1 MAKSLTGLVVPAGT
15 LGVLQLRRVR
25 KLPDQRIVP
34 NRLEKAEREL
44 IERIDQ
50 RRCMPRIE
58 IKRRK
63 LHPQVQLWMVV
74 QLAGVIPLQTL
85 GEAPL
90 KKILNCRVIKPLIER
105 HRVVKANVQVMHR
118 AVVHEAQ
125 GEGRQPAVHAP
136 KKKAGGLR

>member
-1 MAKSLTGLVVPAGT
+1 MTRVAIDGEVTDRPCCSRRDAWSPTTPSRSETAGSADRAEPAGES
-15 LGVLQLRRVR
+15 RARAYR
-25 KLPDQRIVP
+25 
-34 NRLEKAEREL
+34 A
-44 IERIDQ
+44 IDQ

-90 KKILNCRVIKPLIER
+90 KKILHCRVIKSLVE
-105 HRVVKANVQVMHR
+105 
-118 AVVHEAQ
+118 
-125 GEGRQPAVHAP
+125 
-136 KKKAGGLR
+136 

>member
-25 KLPDQRIVP
+25 KLPDQRIMP

-50 RRCMPRIE
+50 RRRMPRIE

-74 QLAGVIPLQTL
+74 QLAGVISLQTL
-85 GEAPL
+85 GKAPL
-90 KKILNCRVIKPLIER
+90 KKILHRRVIKPPVER

-118 AVVHEAQ
+118 AVVHEA
-125 GEGRQPAVHAP
+125 
-136 KKKAGGLR
+136 K